1 MGKSR
6 KNQLKTMPCRSPAGN
21 GRAFSFPQW
30 RLSDAGEIFDMSESV
45 LQMRNIVKSFY
56 GNTVLND
63 VSFSLEKGHVHA
75 IVGGNGAGKST
86 LMKILTGVYRKDSG
100 EILIE
105 GQSVDFS
112 GYSGA
117 TSAGIRMIF
126 QELSV
131 VPTLSVVENI
141 YLNHE
146 EKKGLFNDDKSM
158 RGGAKKLL
166 DRLGIDI
173 PVNEKIANLSVGYCQ
188 LVEIAK
194 ALSEKIKILVMDEP
208 TASLSDTEV
217 TRLFNIVR
225 TLKSEGVSIVYISHR
240 MNEILEIADEVTVLR
255 DGKHIITGEA
265 KNLTI
270 ADIINYMLGDAER
283 NAFEY
288 HERQKIENLGV
299 MVDVSGLSVDNLVT
313 DVSFYVNKGEIVG
326 LAGLMGSGRTEILE
340 SLFGIR
346 KMQKGKITIQ
356 GKPVEIKNT
365 RRAIQAGIALV
376 PEDRRREGLVLAH
389 SLKNNLLLA
398 LFERVKKNKLLIDN
412 KKIRKI
418 SEESISD
425 LNIKT
430 NSIDTQMSNLSG
442 GNQQKVVIAKWLKN
456 NPKLLLLDEPTAGID
471 IGAKGEII
479 KIIEGYAAQG
489 NSVIV
494 VSSEISELVAMCDRI
509 VVLVNGKKTKEL
521 TRNEIKNEGVI
532 QHAIQG

>member
-1 MGKSR
+1 M
-6 KNQLKTMPCRSPAGN
+6 
-21 GRAFSFPQW
+21 AFSFFSW
-30 RLSDAGEIFDMSESV
+30 RVPNAGEICDMSESV

-56 GNTVLND
+56 GNAVLNNVNFNLD
-63 VSFSLEKGHVHA
+63 KGHVHA

-100 EILIE
+100 EIL
-105 GQSVDFS
+105 VDGREVEFS

-117 TSAGIRMIF
+117 TALGIRMIF

-131 VPTLSVVENI
+131 IPTLTVVENI

-146 EKKGLFNDDKSM
+146 KKKGFFNDDKSM
-158 RGGAKKLL
+158 QEEAKKLL

-173 PVNEKIANLSVGYCQ
+173 PVTMKIANLSVGYCQ
-188 LVEIAK
+188 LIEIAK
-194 ALSEKIKILVMDEP
+194 ALSEKVKILVMDEP

-217 TRLFNIVR
+217 TRLFNIVQ
-225 TLKSEGVSIVYISHR
+225 TLKSEGVSVVYISHR

-255 DGKHIITGEA
+255 DGKHIITDTA

-270 ADIINYMLGDAER
+270 ADIINYMLGDTGR

-288 HERQKIENLGV
+288 HERREIPNSGV
-299 MVDVSGLSVDNLVT
+299 MIDVNGLSVDKLVT
-313 DVSFYVNKGEIVG
+313 GVSFHVNKGEILG

-346 KMQKGKITIQ
+346 KMQKGTITIQ
-356 GKPVEIKNT
+356 GVPVELKNT
-365 RRAIQAGIALV
+365 QRAIQAGIALV

-389 SLKNNLLLA
+389 SLKNNILLA
-398 LFERVKKNKLLIDN
+398 LFEKVKKNGLLIDSGRI
-412 KKIRKI
+412 KKI
-418 SEESISD
+418 SEESIAD

-430 NSIDTQMSNLSG
+430 NSIDTQVSSLSG

-479 KIIEGYAAQG
+479 KIIEDYAGRG

-509 VVLVNGKKTKEL
+509 VILVNGKKTKEL

>member
-1 MGKSR
+1 
-6 KNQLKTMPCRSPAGN
+6 
-21 GRAFSFPQW
+21 
-30 RLSDAGEIFDMSESV
+30 
-45 LQMRNIVKSFY
+45 MRNIVKSFY
-56 GNTVLND
+56 GNTVLNN
-63 VSFSLEKGHVHA
+63 VSFNLEKGRVHA

-100 EILIE
+100 QIL
-105 GQSVDFS
+105 VDGREVEFF

-117 TSAGIRMIF
+117 TALGIRMIF

-131 VPTLSVVENI
+131 IPTLTVVENI

-146 EKKGLFNDDKSM
+146 EKKGLFNDDKNM
-158 RGGAKKLL
+158 RKDAEKLL
-166 DRLGIDI
+166 ERLGIDI
-173 PVNEKIANLSVGYCQ
+173 PVTAKIANLSVGYCQ
-188 LVEIAK
+188 LIEIAK
-194 ALSEKIKILVMDEP
+194 ALSEKVKILVMDEP
-208 TASLSDTEV
+208 TASLSDSEV
-217 TRLFNIVR
+217 TRLFNIVG

-255 DGKHIITGEA
+255 DGKHIITDAA

-270 ADIINYMLGDAER
+270 DGIINHMLGDAGR
-283 NAFEY
+283 NAFAY
-288 HERQKIENLGV
+288 HERQKTRNPGFMIEV
-299 MVDVSGLSVDNLVT
+299 AGLSVDKLVR
-313 DVSFYVNKGEIVG
+313 DVSFHAHEGEIVG

-340 SLFGIR
+340 ALFGIR
-346 KMQKGKITIQ
+346 KIQKGKITIQ
-356 GKPVEIKNT
+356 GRQVEIKNT

-389 SLKNNLLLA
+389 SLKDNLLLA
-398 LFERVKKNKLLIDN
+398 LFEKVKKNRLLIDN
-412 KKIRKI
+412 GKIKKIA
-418 SEESISD
+418 EESIAD

-430 NSIDTQMSNLSG
+430 NSIDTQISSLSG

-479 KIIEGYAAQG
+479 KIIEDYASHG

-509 VVLVNGKKTKEL
+509 VVLVNGKKTREL
-521 TRNEIKNEGVI
+521 SRNEIKNEGVI

>member
-1 MGKSR
+1 
-6 KNQLKTMPCRSPAGN
+6 
-21 GRAFSFPQW
+21 
-30 RLSDAGEIFDMSESV
+30 MSEPV

-56 GNTVLND
+56 GNNVLDNVTFD
-63 VSFSLEKGHVHA
+63 LQKGHVHA

-86 LMKILTGVYRKDSG
+86 LMKILTGVYVKDSG
-100 EILIE
+100 EIRVDGKI
-105 GQSVDFS
+105 VDFS
-112 GYSGA
+112 GYAMA
-117 TSAGIRMIF
+117 TAAGIRMIF

-131 VPTLSVVENI
+131 VPTLTVVENI

-146 EKKGLFNDDKSM
+146 ERKGFFNDDRRM
-158 RGGAKKLL
+158 REDAKKLL
-166 DRLGIDI
+166 DRLGIDVA
-173 PVNEKIANLSVGYCQ
+173 VNEKIANLSVGYCQ
-188 LVEIAK
+188 LIEIAK
-194 ALSEKIKILVMDEP
+194 ALSEKVKILVMDEP

-217 TRLFNIVR
+217 KRLFDIVR

-255 DGKHIITGEA
+255 DGKHVITEDA

-270 ADIINYMLGDAER
+270 AGIINYMLGDAER

-288 HERQKIENLGV
+288 HERPKIRNPGVMIDVNGLCVENLV
-299 MVDVSGLSVDNLVT
+299 R
-313 DVSFYVNKGEIVG
+313 DVSFHVNEGEIVG

-346 KMQKGKITIQ
+346 KIHKGQIVIQ

-365 RRAIQAGIALV
+365 QTAIHTGIALV
-376 PEDRRREGLVLAH
+376 PENRRREGLVLRH
-389 SLKNNLLLA
+389 SLKDNLLLA
-398 LFERVKKNKLLIDN
+398 LFNQVKKNMVIDSH
-412 KKIRKI
+412 KIRKI
-418 SEESISD
+418 SEESIRD
-425 LNIKT
+425 FNIKT
-430 NSIDTQMSNLSG
+430 NSIDTLISNLSG

-479 KIIEGYAAQG
+479 KIIEDYAGRG

-509 VVLVNGKKTKEL
+509 VVLVNGRKTKEL

>member
-1 MGKSR
+1 
-6 KNQLKTMPCRSPAGN
+6 
-21 GRAFSFPQW
+21 
-30 RLSDAGEIFDMSESV
+30 MSGSV
-45 LQMRNIVKSFY
+45 LQMRHIVKSFY

-100 EILIE
+100 EILVD
-105 GQSVDFS
+105 GKNVDFS

-117 TSAGIRMIF
+117 ASAGIRMIF

-131 VPTLSVVENI
+131 VPTLTVVENI

-146 EKKGLFNDDKSM
+146 EKKGLFNDDKNM
-158 RGGAKKLL
+158 RKDAEKLL
-166 DRLGIDI
+166 DRLGIDV
-173 PVNEKIANLSVGYCQ
+173 PVNEKIASLSVGYCQ
-188 LVEIAK
+188 LIEIAK
-194 ALSEKIKILVMDEP
+194 ALSEKVKILVMDEP

-240 MNEILEIADEVTVLR
+240 MSEILEIADEVTVLR

-270 ADIINYMLGDAER
+270 AGIINYMLGDTGR

-288 HERQKIENLGV
+288 HERQQIQNPGV

-313 DVSFYVNKGEIVG
+313 DVSFHVNKGEIVG

-346 KMQKGKITIQ
+346 KIQKGKITIE
-356 GKPVEIKNT
+356 GKPIEIKNT
-365 RRAIQAGIALV
+365 QQAIQAGIALV
-376 PEDRRREGLVLAH
+376 PEDRRREGLVLTH

-398 LFERVKKNKLLIDN
+398 LFERVKKNRLLIDGD
-412 KKIRKI
+412 KIRKI
-418 SEESISD
+418 SEESIAD

-430 NSIDTQMSNLSG
+430 NSIDTPISNLSG

-479 KIIEGYAAQG
+479 KIIEDYAGRG

-494 VSSEISELVAMCDRI
+494 VSSEISELAAMCDRI
-509 VVLVNGKKTKEL
+509 VVLVNGRKTKEL